1 MQCEFV
7 RGSGAH
13 EAEFLIFGKTSRQIQ
28 LARTLLSDMVE
39 RQAELQ
45 HMHVLEQLAKQD
57 LNAAQKEIADGLRVE
72 FNVDPDL
79 IGLVI
84 GKNGDNIR
92 RAKDLTG
99 QPTITVD
106 REKACRI
113 VAARKAQMKM
123 LYVVVM
129 GGDISAAATFAS
141 ALVAADVP
149 MVLTIGDT
157 AKSIFNVADSSVLV
171 ERQDD

>member
-1 MQCEFV
+1 MQ
-7 RGSGAH
+7 
-13 EAEFLIFGKTSRQIQ
+13 
-28 LARTLLSDMVE
+28 
-39 RQAELQ
+39 
-45 HMHVLEQLAKQD
+45 VLEQLAKQD

-106 REKACRI
+106 RENGTVRI
-113 VAARKAQMKM
+113 AGHSKEAVAEARDMLEMQMRDGASHPTVR
-123 LYVVVM
+123 YVY
-129 GGDISAAATFAS
+129 
-141 ALVAADVP
+141 
-149 MVLTIGDT
+149 
-157 AKSIFNVADSSVLV
+157 K
-171 ERQDD
+171 